1 MNDKPTRPLPGDP
14 MRTLVAFEVAVRNL
28 DILYG
33 RVLPIVDQM
42 QRQHAEI
49 TADLLSEMVACDFD
63 QLVKALQKL
72 RAAIEAEEKRRG

>member
-1 MNDKPTRPLPGDP
+1 MNDTTRPLPGDP
-14 MRTLVAFEVAVRNL
+14 LRTLTAFEVAVRNI
-28 DILYG
+28 DILYR
-33 RVLPIVDQM
+33 RVLPIVDHM

-63 QLVKALQKL
+63 QLVTALQKL